1 MVTLLST
8 TVIKQFYEQKQLTL
22 GERAVELLNVLL
34 HGPPVGKPYYCMS
47 GNPNNLCMS
56 ELLLHPL
63 CRGSSPGQIFF
74 KITQPAN
81 GWVSNPGSEVLDHM
95 TTLPRPESGL
105 VVQ

>member
-56 ELLLHPL
+56 ESCCYTH
-63 CRGSSPGQIFF
+63 S
-74 KITQPAN
+74 AE
-81 GWVSNPGSEVLDHM
+81 EVLQARFFSRSHSQQMAGFLIQDLKFL
-95 TTLPRPESGL
+95 TT
-105 VVQ
+105 